1 MKRSWLIFYH
11 SICGNDYNS
20 DGKCFS
26 GSDGLD
32 MPYQYAVGKNHLRR
46 TLDCDGGRLLY
57 QLWTYDKSQKFLFKM
72 ENFFKSEK
80 VAEK

>member
-1 MKRSWLIFYH
+1 MGSRFDFYIP
-11 SICGNDYNS
+11 S
-20 DGKCFS
+20 
-26 GSDGLD
+26 SDGLSRI
-32 MPYQYAVGKNHLRR
+32 L
-46 TLDCDGGRLLY
+46 GGRLLY

>member
-1 MKRSWLIFYH
+1 MNTGIIPILLEAKTEGQDFEALEIQPVHTDQY

-32 MPYQYAVGKNHLRR
+32 MPY
-46 TLDCDGGRLLY
+46 
-57 QLWTYDKSQKFLFKM
+57 
-72 ENFFKSEK
+72 
-80 VAEK
+80 